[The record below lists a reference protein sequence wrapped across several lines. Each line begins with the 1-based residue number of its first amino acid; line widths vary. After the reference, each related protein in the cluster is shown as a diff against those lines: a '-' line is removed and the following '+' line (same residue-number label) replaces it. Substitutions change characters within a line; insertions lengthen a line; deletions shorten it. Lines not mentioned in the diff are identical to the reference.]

1 MSLTLFLVTLLV
13 LASATACVVIYRYYQ
28 QSLQVARLPDAVR
41 FDDLEAQLALR
52 EARLVELERQRVGY
66 EQAISDKMMAEA
78 DLAQIRQ
85 RCTEERQVLDH
96 LQAELVKSQ
105 GERAAQELLRAEVAG
120 LEGKLEH
127 LSKAVETELARHAE
141 LSKDIASLRGF
152 AQGAK
157 DDVQRQHERLKVLE
171 SDIGKAQ
178 GQLQVLHQDIAKAEA
193 EKNDA
198 EAQARKF
205 TTDLAKLTS
214 SLETVKVDLAKAQ
227 NELLQA
233 TLRTEEERLKVE
245 SLQKQEK
252 ALEDSITA
260 LRLQLENLRK
270 DIGKDASDD
279 AEKFADLWQPV
290 AFPNLTEPNNARELE
305 RLEFT
310 KKYIASYGLV
320 FPDRVLRSFHVAL
333 KTADFSPLTVLAGIS
348 GTGKSEL
355 PLRYAEG
362 MGMYFSSLAVQPRWD
377 SPQDLFGFYNHL
389 ERRYKATPLARAM
402 AQFERHNRVDW
413 PMPDGWEAHNDK
425 HDRMLLVLLDE
436 MNLARIEYYFS
447 DFLSRLETRRGIG
460 TEDPLQRAK
469 AEIELDMGSLGVN
482 EQAIR
487 FFPDRNVLFTG
498 TMNEDET
505 TQSLSDKVLDRA
517 CVLRFGRPKRLDA
530 QTRIAPGDAQSSALG
545 IEQWMEWAGGP
556 TVPALVDDS
565 IQKLNDAMDRVQRPF
580 AHRVAQAIRR
590 YVANYGT
597 LGASLEKQAL
607 ADQIE
612 QRILPKLRGLDVQE
626 AEAAL
631 EGVRSVILAT
641 EDQVLLGA
649 FEESKATGNF
659 LWKGVDRS

>member
-1 MSLTLFLVTLLV
+1 MSLALFLVTLLV

-41 FDDLEAQLALR
+41 LDDLEAQLAIK
-52 EARLVELERQRVGY
+52 EARLVELESLRVGH
-66 EQAISDKMMAEA
+66 EQAISDKAMAEA

-105 GERAAQELLRAEVAG
+105 GERATQELLRAEVTG
-120 LEGKLEH
+120 LEGKREH
-127 LSKAVETELARHAE
+127 LSKAFEAELARHAE
-141 LSKDIASLRGF
+141 LLKDIASLRGF

-157 DDVQRQHERLKVLE
+157 DDVQRQQERLKALE
-171 SDIGKAQ
+171 NDIGKAQ

-198 EAQARKF
+198 ESQARKV
-205 TTDLAKLTS
+205 TADLANLTT
-214 SLETVKVDLAKAQ
+214 SLDTAKAELAKAQ

-233 TLRTEEERLKVE
+233 VLRTEEERLKVE

-270 DIGKDASDD
+270 DIGKDAGDD
-279 AEKFADLWQPV
+279 PEKFADLWQPV
-290 AFPNLTEPNNARELE
+290 AFPNLAQPNNAREQE

-310 KKYIASYGLV
+310 KRYIASRGLV
-320 FPDRVLRSFHVAL
+320 FPDRVLRAFHVAL
-333 KTADFSPLTVLAGIS
+333 KTADLSPLVVLAGIS

-402 AQFERHNRVDW
+402 AQFERHNRDDW
-413 PMPDGWEAHNDK
+413 PIPEGWEAENDK
-425 HDRMLLVLLDE
+425 KDRMLLVLLDE

-447 DFLSRLETRRGIG
+447 DFLSRLETRRGLDVR
-460 TEDPLQRAK
+460 DPLQRAK
-469 AEIELDMGSLGVN
+469 AEIELDMGSLGAN

-505 TQSLSDKVLDRA
+505 TQSLSDKVIDRA

-530 QTRIAPGDAQSSALG
+530 QTRAAPGEAQVNALG
-545 IEQWMEWAGGP
+545 LEQWMEWEGGVTSLP
-556 TVPALVDDS
+556 LVEDA
-565 IQKLNDAMDRVQRPF
+565 IHNLNDAMDRVQRPF

-590 YVANYGT
+590 YAANYAT
-597 LGASLEKQAL
+597 LGANLEKQAL

-626 AEAAL
+626 AEATL
-631 EGVRSVILAT
+631 DGVRAVIVT
-641 EDQVLLGA
+641 TGDQALLRA
-649 FEESKATGNF
+649 FEESKATGSF
-659 LWKGVDRS
+659 LWKGVDRN